1 MAPQAKS
8 LRLPVAL
15 ARGPPSDVS
24 TASGSPSGSESPTS
38 PARKAWSRTFRRV
51 PDNHGIRFGK
61 ADRFDPDEPF
71 WVSASR
77 PESARGPGE
86 HGSQPI
92 AVPSGRPASAN
103 RRSRSGMKQ
112 QLLPNDMVPREVK
125 EKVLSVAGRGAL
137 VIEMLW
143 STGAYLPAHDNGQKY
158 LSTAKELQDL
168 MAGRLSSRGPFP
180 VMTIEAVKLKGMD
193 QGIYDRYSQQEKSFG
208 CVASNNSYSSANPSR
223 IGAFEIHMVQ
233 GIWDPKLCAAA
244 TSDDGFHKGPPVVS
258 ERILCAACAQRG
270 ANGRPEQPHENEKQM
285 QPQYSLLHSKLW
297 MRRWPSLKTVVSIAG
312 ALVIPEPP
320 EVPAPVCIGMFQPF
334 QRRIF
339 PINDT
344 SAASTEQWA
353 RFEESQN
360 EAENIYIRLC
370 LFLIESLSSHNFDL
384 NSLEDD
390 IANATEAEK
399 IYVNLCL
406 SFLRRVPSQDWD
418 LESLEAASAR
428 EAAQALQYAVRLN
441 DERRAQWKAWFSIV
455 DSWKRDDS
463 NQEKEIFEHI
473 LNLRMD
479 VRSAVLGDNRERI
492 TASESFQEQIQV
504 YSKEIVAAST
514 WKPSE

>member
-1 MAPQAKS
+1 
-8 LRLPVAL
+8 
-15 ARGPPSDVS
+15 
-24 TASGSPSGSESPTS
+24 
-38 PARKAWSRTFRRV
+38 
-51 PDNHGIRFGK
+51 
-61 ADRFDPDEPF
+61 
-71 WVSASR
+71 
-77 PESARGPGE
+77 
-86 HGSQPI
+86 
-92 AVPSGRPASAN
+92 
-103 RRSRSGMKQ
+103 MKQ
-112 QLLPNDMVPREVK
+112 QLPPNDMVPHEVK

-168 MAGRLSSRGPFP
+168 MAGRLSSHGPFP
-180 VMTIEAVKLKGMD
+180 VMTIDKAVKLKGMD

-233 GIWDPKLCAAA
+233 GIWDPKLGAAA
-244 TSDDGFHKGPPVVS
+244 TSDPDGFHKGPPVVA
-258 ERILCAACAQRG
+258 EHKEG
-270 ANGRPEQPHENEKQM
+270 ANGRPEQQHENEKQM

-297 MRRWPSLKTVVSIAG
+297 TRRWPSLKTVVSIAG

-339 PINDT
+339 PIDT
-344 SAASTEQWA
+344 SAAST
-353 RFEESQN
+353 ESQN

-370 LFLIESLSSHNFDL
+370 LFLSESLSSHNFDL

-406 SFLRRVPSQDWD
+406 SFLHTVPSQDWD

-479 VRSAVLGDNRERI
+479 VRNAVLGDNRERI